1 VVKLI
6 TLKNIDCL
14 ELLKSIENEKID
26 LVVTDPPY
34 LIDYKT
40 NRRINKEHK
49 FCSAIKNDNNPDLI
63 SKVIKELHRIMK
75 NNTAG
80 YMFCSSDKVDFF
92 KQEIEKYFKIKNII
106 IWVKNNWTAGDL
118 KAQFGKQYEMIILFN
133 KGRCLF
139 NGKRLTDIWNFDRV
153 AGKKQLHQN
162 EKPIDLIKLAIEK
175 HSKEEDLVL
184 DCFAGSNTTGLACLQ
199 TNRNF
204 IGCELDKEYF
214 EIAKKRIEE
223 HSQQSTLLPLTQI
236 QEGGNGI
243 PPTNKL
249 VGILPKRL

>member
-1 VVKLI
+1 MI

-26 LVVTDPPY
+26 LVITDPPY

-40 NRRINKEHK
+40 NHRINKEHK

-80 YMFCSSDKVDFF
+80 YMFCSFDKVDFF

-106 IWVKNNWTAGDL
+106 IWVKNNRTVGDL

-133 KGRCLF
+133 KGRCFF
-139 NGKRLTDIWNFDRV
+139 NGKRLTDVWNFDKV
-153 AGKKQLHQN
+153 AWQKQFHQN

-199 TNRNF
+199 TNRKF

-223 HSQQSTLLPLTQI
+223 HSQQSKLLTFF
-236 QEGGNGI
+236 
-243 PPTNKL
+243 
-249 VGILPKRL
+249 